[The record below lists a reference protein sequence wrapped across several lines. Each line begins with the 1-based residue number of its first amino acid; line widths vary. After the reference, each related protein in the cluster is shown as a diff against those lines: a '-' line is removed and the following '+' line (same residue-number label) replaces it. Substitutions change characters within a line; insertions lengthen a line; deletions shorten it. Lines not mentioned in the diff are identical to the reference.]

1 MNLKFKFHSFAAL
14 DSSAEFLVLI
24 FKIGN
29 LEIEEKTLLHNPGEP
44 LKNLKHRTKFTTKI

>member
-29 LEIEEKTLLHNPGEP
+29 LEIEEKTLFHKSGEP